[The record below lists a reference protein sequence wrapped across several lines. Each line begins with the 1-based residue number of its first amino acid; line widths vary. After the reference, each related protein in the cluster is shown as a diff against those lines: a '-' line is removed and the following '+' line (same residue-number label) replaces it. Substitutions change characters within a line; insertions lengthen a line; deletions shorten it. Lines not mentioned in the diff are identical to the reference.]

1 MKVRPY
7 DSAVKNGILFHLII
21 KKWKT
26 SPAPIVHILDRSKYP
41 IWASI
46 SRDGVFYESNS
57 NERLL
62 SGDVPFERTQVFG
75 LNSYEGTL
83 GELSYGWMESS
94 FTPEMVK
101 NVFATCKGFS
111 VFQNFNMNSLWSF
124 ISRSLKVNCHLWL
137 ENRWNLRFK
146 MYCGLAF
153 THISG

>member
-1 MKVRPY
+1 MSVDEVIGELRKIEDPLKIN
-7 DSAVKNGILFHLII
+7 S
-21 KKWKT
+21 KWNQM
-26 SPAPIVHILDRSKYP
+26 SFSDPLKYP
-41 IWASI
+41 TWTPI
-46 SRDGVFYESNS
+46 SRDGVFYETNA

-62 SGDVPFERTQVFG
+62 SGDVPFEGTLIFG

-137 ENRWNLRFK
+137 KNR
-146 MYCGLAF
+146 
-153 THISG
+153 